1 MLCQH
6 SCFTTHLTVKAA
18 PESNKNSCKHEEE
31 WGQAEQTCLRIE
43 ICYELSHNQALAHSC
58 LLLRFL
64 SAGGDNSR
72 TSVAFVC
79 GIIFHRCPHRL
90 HMGHGPVTLLDVLIL
105 LQAEFC
111 NPLQRERE
119 REKERDR
126 VQAKQGDSIATGR
139 HVQTMLSM
147 SSPCGSGDSLQ
158 QHIIIIRIQDFI
170 MESFFFFF
178 LPPSLTWSPF

>member
-6 SCFTTHLTVKAA
+6 SCFTTHLTAKAP

-31 WGQAEQTCLRIE
+31 WGQAEQTCLRTE
-43 ICYELSHNQALAHSC
+43 ICYELSYNQALAHSC

-64 SAGGDNSR
+64 STGGDNSR

-90 HMGHGPVTLLDVLIL
+90 RMGHGPVTLLDVLIL

-119 REKERDR
+119 GAGQTERQHSNWQTCPDN
-126 VQAKQGDSIATGR
+126 AE
-139 HVQTMLSM
+139 HVITVWQ
-147 SSPCGSGDSLQ
+147 
-158 QHIIIIRIQDFI
+158 RR
-170 MESFFFFF
+170 
-178 LPPSLTWSPF
+178 